1 MKLLILALLGTALVL
16 PALAMR
22 KQGVAVKGQLL
33 CNGLPAKN
41 VKVKIYDLDRNPGDS
56 DDLLDEKFTDA
67 RGNFHVDGTTR
78 ELTNIEPELR
88 IYHKCEDGGKPCR
101 RRYIHT
107 VPGEYIHSGT
117 AEKIYDIG
125 TKDLAPP
132 SEGETRTCTDDD

>member
-1 MKLLILALLGTALVL
+1 MKLLVLALLLCALIL
-16 PALAMR
+16 PTIAMR

-67 RGNFHVDGTTR
+67 RGFFHLDGTTR

-88 IYHKCEDGGKPCR
+88 IYHKCEDGMKPCR
-101 RRYIHT
+101 RRFVHRI
-107 VPGEYIHSGT
+107 PGEYIHSGT
-117 AEKIYDIG
+117 AEKIYEFG
-125 TKDLAPP
+125 TKDLAPVA
-132 SEGETRTCTDDD
+132 EGETRTCTDDD